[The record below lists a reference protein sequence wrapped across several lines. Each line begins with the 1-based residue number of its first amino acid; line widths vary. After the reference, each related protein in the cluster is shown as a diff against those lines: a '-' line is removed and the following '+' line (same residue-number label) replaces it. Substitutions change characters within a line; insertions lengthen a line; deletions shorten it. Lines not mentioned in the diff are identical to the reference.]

1 MYVDLATPESLIW
14 GICDDK
20 KVFSD
25 TNETVELDRVNY
37 TPVAWD
43 NTYKMEVSGS
53 GTPKVGMFYT
63 MTADQ
68 KIDIT
73 TESDSV

>member
-43 NTYKMEVSGS
+43 NTYKMEVS
-53 GTPKVGMFYT
+53 
-63 MTADQ
+63 
-68 KIDIT
+68 
-73 TESDSV
+73 

>member
-37 TPVAWD
+37 TPVAW
-43 NTYKMEVSGS
+43 
-53 GTPKVGMFYT
+53 
-63 MTADQ
+63 
-68 KIDIT
+68 T
-73 TESDSV
+73 THIKWKFHEREHQRWDTSIL